1 MQRRASFRNTDK
13 ALTVRVPLAIRK
25 RGGRRLVIMP
35 DGSAFGR
42 SKVHV
47 DDATVGAL
55 ARSFRW
61 NKLLESGRYAS
72 IEELAAAERINPSYL
87 GRVLRLS
94 LLAPA
99 IVEDLLD
106 GRNTSLT
113 LARLMKPFPTAWSE
127 QERAVKAS
135 TEHD

>member
-1 MQRRASFRNTDK
+1 MKNAISGDEIGTT
-13 ALTVRVPLAIRK
+13 LTVRIPLTIRK
-25 RGGRRLVIMP
+25 RGGRRVVVTP
-35 DGSAFGR
+35 EGSVFGR
-42 SKVHV
+42 STAHVH
-47 DDATVGAL
+47 DAAVSAL

-72 IEELAAAERINPSYL
+72 IEEMADAERINPSYL

-106 GRNTSLT
+106 GRNLNLP
-113 LARLMKPFPTAWSE
+113 LAKLLKPFPVAWSE
-127 QERAVKAS
+127 QERWAERS
-135 TEHD
+135 QP

>member
-1 MQRRASFRNTDK
+1 VVT
-13 ALTVRVPLAIRK
+13 PH
-25 RGGRRLVIMP
+25 
-35 DGSAFGR
+35 GSAFGPP
-42 SKVHV
+42 KAHI
-47 DDATVGAL
+47 DDAIVNAL

-61 NKLLESGRYAS
+61 NRLLESGRYAS

-106 GRNTSLT
+106 GRNTGLK
-113 LARLMKPFPTAWSE
+113 LAKLMKPFPTTWSE
-127 QERAVKAS
+127 QKRWAVGNLAD
-135 TEHD
+135 HD

>member
-1 MQRRASFRNTDK
+1 MKNAISGDEIGTT
-13 ALTVRVPLAIRK
+13 LTVRIPLTIRR
-25 RGGRRLVIMP
+25 RGGRRIVVTP
-35 DGSAFGR
+35 EGPVFWRSAA
-42 SKVHV
+42 HIH
-47 DDATVGAL
+47 DAAVSAL

-72 IEELAAAERINPSYL
+72 IEEMANAERINPSYL

-106 GRNTSLT
+106 GRGPHLH
-113 LARLMKPFPTAWSE
+113 LAKLLKPFPIDWSE
-127 QERAVKAS
+127 QERWAAQS
-135 TEHD
+135 RC